1 MEGWHLGAPSA
12 HAKRFARP
20 AATKRTR
27 ARRPA
32 ACAAALIG
40 ALLLACASAG
50 SASAVI
56 VQLSN
61 GKTISYAPLRH
72 AGLQTF
78 DAFFSNLDYNGGP
91 VMPSN
96 TNYAVYWAPA
106 GSPAYP
112 SDYEPGIERYFKD
125 IAADSGGTANV
136 ESVSA
141 QYNDAAGAFAS
152 YESHFGG
159 TIVDTQ
165 PYPTSGCKRAPICL
179 TDAQLQTE
187 LKRLVKADGLPA
199 DLEHEYFLLT
209 PPKVEDCLTAGG
221 GQCSAGSEVPVYCAY
236 HGDVNLG
243 PQGVI
248 VYAMQPYVTGN
259 EGCDDPAQ
267 HPNGSSSDGAL
278 IGGLSHE
285 YNESIT
291 DPEPNNAWTDFGG
304 FGGEIGDK
312 CRTFEETTE
321 FGKPLGTASNG
332 APYNQV
338 INGHLYWYQQEWSN
352 QTTQCLQ
359 RLSFVG
365 EEPTA
370 TFTSAPVAG
379 DEVRFDAAGSTAP
392 AGVSRYSWQFNEG
405 REPGEPVETT
415 GSTVTRKFAAAGVY
429 NVALTVFAANG
440 TSIGTA
446 HTVVVGAVPAPA
458 ITHVVPG
465 RGAAAGGTLVKITGT
480 AFSGATSVT
489 FGETAA
495 SFSVMSPTQIWAL
508 APTHTPA
515 TVDVH
520 VQTPAGASAIS
531 TADHY
536 RYVPTIE
543 TLKPARGPVAGGT
556 VVTVTGSGFI
566 PGTTGTIFRFGATRG
581 TGVTCASSTECTVR
595 SPAHAAGTVEVRAL
609 VNAISSGV
617 ESGNKFVYE

>member
-12 HAKRFARP
+12 LRKRRAPRARG
-20 AATKRTR
+20 AGARTR
-27 ARRPA
+27 LG
-32 ACAAALIG
+32 ACVATLVG
-40 ALLLACASAG
+40 ALLLACATAG

-56 VQLSN
+56 VQLSD

-72 AGLQTF
+72 SGLRTF

-125 IAADSGGTANV
+125 LATDSGGTGNV

-141 QYNDAAGAFAS
+141 QYNDAAGAFAG

-165 PYPTSGCKRAPICL
+165 PYPVNGCKRAPICL

-187 LKRLVKADGLPA
+187 LKRLLKADGLPA
-199 DLEHEYFLLT
+199 DLSHEYFMLT
-209 PPKVEDCLTAGG
+209 PPKVEDCLTAAGS
-221 GQCSAGSEVPVYCAY
+221 QCSAGSQAPVYCAY

-248 VYAMQPYVTGN
+248 VYATQPYVTGN
-259 EGCDDPAQ
+259 EGCDNPAQ

-285 YNESIT
+285 HNESIT

-304 FGGEIGDK
+304 VGGEIGDK
-312 CRTFEETTE
+312 CRTFEETSE

-338 INGHLYWYQQEWSN
+338 INGHEYWYQQEWSN
-352 QTTQCLQ
+352 QTNQCLQ
-359 RLSFVG
+359 RLSFIG

-370 TFTSAPVAG
+370 TFTSAPVTG
-379 DEVRFDAAGSTAP
+379 NEVRLDASGSTAP
-392 AGVSRYSWQFNEG
+392 APISRYNWQFNEG
-405 REPGEPVETT
+405 REPGEPVETN
-415 GSTVTRKFAAAGVY
+415 GPTVTHNFAAAGVY
-429 NVALTVFAANG
+429 NVALTVFEANG

-446 HTVVVGAVPAPA
+446 HTVVVGAAPAPA
-458 ITHVVPG
+458 ITHVVPS
-465 RGAAAGGTLVKITGT
+465 RGPAAGGTLVKITGT

-489 FGETAA
+489 FGTTAA
-495 SFSVMSPTQIWAL
+495 SFSVMSPTQILAL
-508 APTHTPA
+508 APAGNPA

-520 VQTPAGASAIS
+520 VQTPAGASAI
-531 TADHY
+531 TLADHY

-543 TLKPARGPVAGGT
+543 SLKPSHGPAAGGT
-556 VVTVTGSGFI
+556 IVTVTGSGFAL
-566 PGTTGTIFRFGATRG
+566 GTTGTTFRFGATKG
-581 TGVTCASSTECTVR
+581 TSVSCTSSSQCTVR
-595 SPAHAAGTVEVRAL
+595 SPAHVAGTVEVRAV

-617 ESGNKFVYE
+617 ESTNKFVYE